1 MHPCADGGAPVLL
14 TRSLDVLAYLL
25 SAGADVHA
33 RSQDGDRTT
42 ALHCAAASGSA
53 QTAEAVRALLRF
65 GANRDARDAAG
76 LRAADLL
83 PVRDASAERLL
94 AAAPSQVSHVSCGG
108 LHLGGPAASGAPVFS
123 ADLDE
128 VFATS
133 TAFKLYEFKVRRCT
147 KTRAHDWTECPFT
160 HPGEKA
166 RRRDPRRF
174 AYCGTAC
181 PDFRKGSCRRGDACE
196 FAHGVFECWLHPA
209 RYRTQSCKDGA
220 ACARRVCFFA
230 HAPGELRA
238 PTDPFGRA
246 GSPPE
251 RGAGSASPT
260 GHPLPHSPSQASSAS
275 PPRSA
280 SPPQP
285 ADTFAD
291 LAAYG
296 MLPPTAGRGAAQQLH
311 GRRVCSVDGGSRPT
325 HPYFAAPS
333 YYGSAPDASMAAAAI
348 AEHHLAH
355 LNLAAAGQ
363 SGAYRLGHTAAA
375 AAAALAQQHAAAVSR
390 RAPAMVLSGS
400 APATGA
406 MFPPAPSL
414 LAAAQL
420 AAAAR
425 VAQQRAN
432 IALAHSHMAAVAA
445 AATLAAE
452 DMMAAELPGAGKRPA
467 LAVRA
472 APVASSFPRPSS
484 FAHLGLIEGVLDD
497 DSPGGPSYHHAS
509 TFAGAWSG
517 PQQEQQA
524 VGWA

>member
-1 MHPCADGGAPVLL
+1 MN
-14 TRSLDVLAYLL
+14 
-25 SAGADVHA
+25 A
-33 RSQDGDRTT
+33 RSPDADRTT
-42 ALHCAAASGSA
+42 ALHCAAAGGSA
-53 QTAEAVRALLRF
+53 QATEAIRTLLRF

-83 PVRDASAERLL
+83 PVRDPAAERLL
-94 AAAPSQVSHVSCGG
+94 GAVPTPQAHVGCGG
-108 LHLGGPAASGAPVFS
+108 LHLGGPAASSAPATGVVS
-123 ADLDE
+123 DLDE
-128 VFATS
+128 VYAS
-133 TAFKLYEFKVRRCT
+133 DAFKIFEFKVRRCT

-260 GHPLPHSPSQASSAS
+260 GHPLPHSHSPSQAASAS

-296 MLPPTAGRGAAQQLH
+296 MLPPTVTRGAGQQLH
-311 GRRVCSVDGGSRPT
+311 GRRVCSIDGGSRPMHT
-325 HPYFAAPS
+325 AAYFAAPS
-333 YYGSAPDASMAAAAI
+333 YYGSPPDPSVSMAAAAAAVA

-355 LNLAAAGQ
+355 LNLAAAAAGQ
-363 SGAYRLGHTAAA
+363 STAIRFGQTAAA
-375 AAAALAQQHAAAVSR
+375 AAAALAQQHAAAASR
-390 RAPAMVLSGS
+390 RASTTALPLSAS
-400 APATGA
+400 APASGG
-406 MFPPAPSL
+406 MFPPVPSL

-432 IALAHSHMAAVAA
+432 IALAQSHMAAAAA
-445 AATLAAE
+445 AATLAGKDLAAA
-452 DMMAAELPGAGKRPA
+452 AAETHHPGRRPPA
-467 LAVRA
+467 RA
-472 APVASSFPRPSS
+472 APAATPFPRPSS
-484 FAHLGLIEGVLDD
+484 FAHLGIIEGVLDD
-497 DSPGGPSYHHAS
+497 ELPAYSTSAS
-509 TFAGAWSG
+509 FAGSCSNTWGA
-517 PQQEQQA
+517 QEQQT